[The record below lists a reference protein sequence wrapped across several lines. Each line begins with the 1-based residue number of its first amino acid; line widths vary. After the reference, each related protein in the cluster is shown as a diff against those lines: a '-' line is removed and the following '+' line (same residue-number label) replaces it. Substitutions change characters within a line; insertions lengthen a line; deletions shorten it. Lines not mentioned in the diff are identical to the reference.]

1 MKVVINLMETP
12 SRLLTLLILSA
23 GLLLLSLGPAM
34 ASDVAENIAAVKM
47 PFRPARVLKFPLQSV
62 GGVALY
68 KCRKDPSQPLKLE
81 SNCKASGMVNVP
93 EGRYV
98 VYFPNHFFFAN
109 PACLNNLAPDSLDFV
124 VVRYASLQDSDEGR
138 SDPAV
143 ASLARFTGLTGLDL
157 EQSELT
163 DKGIIPLQSLKDL
176 QVLFLFG
183 NMVEGDFFKDFAS
196 LKKLRI
202 LGLQGN
208 TIAPRNM
215 PYLAGLQ
222 SLEVLAISRAHLNAA
237 SAAPIGKLSNLQ
249 SLHLAGNTKLSDD
262 FLPTLRSLKKLN
274 SLNVDGCGFTKD
286 GMKKIEALPIAKIIP
301 SVKHANARAEKERA
315 AAAAPQKNDNKWKS
329 NEYIFSPISRDKG
342 L

>member
-1 MKVVINLMETP
+1 MKVLINLMETL
-12 SRLLTLLILSA
+12 SRYLPLLASMLVLCLA
-23 GLLLLSLGPAM
+23 PAR
-34 ASDVAENIAAVKM
+34 ASDVSENIAEVKM
-47 PFRPARVLKFPLQSV
+47 PLRPARLLKFPVQSV
-62 GGVALY
+62 GGLAIY
-68 KCRKDPSQPLKLE
+68 KYHKDHSQPLKLE
-81 SNCKASGMVNVP
+81 GNVKASGMVKVP

-109 PACLNNLAPDSLDFV
+109 PSCISNLAPDSLDFV
-124 VVRYASLQDSDEGR
+124 VVRYASLQDSEEGR

-163 DKGIIPLQSLKDL
+163 DKGIIPLRSLKDL
-176 QVLFLFG
+176 QVLYLFG
-183 NMVEGDFFKDFAS
+183 NMVEGDFFKDFAA

-222 SLEVLAISRAHLNAA
+222 SLEVLAISRAHLTAA
-237 SAAPIGKLSNLQ
+237 SAAPIGKLSSLQ

-262 FLPTLRSLKKLN
+262 FLPTLKALKKLN
-274 SLNVDGCGFTKD
+274 SLNVDGCGFTKE
-286 GMKKIEALPIAKIIP
+286 GFKKIEALPIAKIIP
-301 SVKHANARAEKERA
+301 SIKHANARAEKEKA
-315 AAAAPQKNDNKWKS
+315 AATAKSESYGKKLQS